1 MLLVLSCAEP
11 RDSGGGHL
19 VLPGKVCRAGGA
31 QGRATVAHE
40 EWASEDL
47 EVSSLDGSLHSFD
60 ADVAIGGC

>member
-1 MLLVLSCAEP
+1 M
-11 RDSGGGHL
+11 
-19 VLPGKVCRAGGA
+19 
-31 QGRATVAHE
+31 AHE